1 MRDINFMTVVE
12 RTDTNTID
20 RQFFSS
26 KGEAL
31 EWVHILSKD
40 SAWSEVYEIN
50 LVQVEGARE
59 VFE

>member
-50 LVQVEGARE
+50 LVQETSPCE

>member
-31 EWVHILSKD
+31 EWVHILSL
-40 SAWSEVYEIN
+40 IHI
-50 LVQVEGARE
+50 
-59 VFE
+59 